1 MARIRGLVGSA
12 TLALILVACGP
23 ESAPVSAP
31 AEQAPQAPI
40 TCVGV
45 PQNVCQQ
52 MLTDARR
59 DARPGTVVV
68 QMHIV
73 CTQPPCTQQSGQTE
87 AEIVYSDGQRVTFGT
102 GWAGAA
108 PPQGP

>member
-1 MARIRGLVGSA
+1 MARIVGLVGSA
-12 TLALILVACGP
+12 TLVLILVACGP
-23 ESAPVSAP
+23 ESAPVP
-31 AEQAPQAPI
+31 APQAPI

-45 PQNVCQQ
+45 PASVCDG
-52 MLTDARR
+52 MLRDARR
-59 DARPGTVVV
+59 DAAPGTVVV
-68 QMHIV
+68 QMQIV
-73 CTQPPCTQQSGQTE
+73 CTQPPCTQESGQAE

>member
-23 ESAPVSAP
+23 ESAPVPAP

-45 PQNVCQQ
+45 PASVCDG
-52 MLTDARR
+52 MLRDARR
-59 DARPGTVVV
+59 DAAPGTVVV

-73 CTQPPCTQQSGQTE
+73 CTQPPCTQESGQAE
-87 AEIVYSDGQRVTFGT
+87 AQIVYSDGQRVTFGT